1 MEQEYMR
8 IAIQEASKAPWPFG
22 AVVVRDGNIL
32 AQAGAGDGE
41 DNLIDPTAHAETNA
55 IRMACKSMRSSQL
68 EGAVL
73 YASCEPCALCMG
85 AAWYAGIRRI
95 VYGSS
100 IEEEE
105 GIFKWKDFAVPRS
118 VFSEMGDRR
127 LVVEGGLLQEEVLEM
142 YRQHSLYPEG

>member
-1 MEQEYMR
+1 
-8 IAIQEASKAPWPFG
+8 
-22 AVVVRDGNIL
+22 
-32 AQAGAGDGE
+32 
-41 DNLIDPTAHAETNA
+41 
-55 IRMACKSMRSSQL
+55 
-68 EGAVL
+68 
-73 YASCEPCALCMG
+73 MG